1 MGWRWDRT
9 SSFNSSFSPLRIYM
23 KKTGKLI
30 LVVDDDP
37 NLRLLLAIHLEK
49 AGFQTIEASNGVKA
63 LQLLQDHK
71 PDLVPDLIVTD
82 AVMPRLDGHGL
93 IREVR
98 SEPAFS
104 RIPLILLTGND
115 GGQAVGNAFRP
126 DAYQKKPF
134 VFSDLLAKVETLL
147 SKA

>member
-71 PDLVPDLIVTD
+71 PDLIVTD
-82 AVMPRLDGHGL
+82 AVMPLLDGHGL

-98 SEPAFS
+98 SEPVFS

-115 GGQAVGNAFRP
+115 GGQPVENALRP

-134 VFSDLLAKVETLL
+134 VFSDLLAKVENLL

>member
-1 MGWRWDRT
+1 MT
-9 SSFNSSFSPLRIYM
+9 Q
-23 KKTGKLI
+23 TGKLI

-37 NLRLLLAIHLEK
+37 NLRLLLAINLEK
-49 AGFQTIEASNGVKA
+49 AGFKTLEASNGVKA

-71 PDLVPDLIVTD
+71 QDPVPDLIVTD
-82 AVMPRLDGHGL
+82 AVMPLLDGYGL

-115 GGQAVGNAFRP
+115 GGQPVENAIRP
-126 DAYQKKPF
+126 DSYQKKPF
-134 VFSDLLAKVETLL
+134 IFSDLLAKVENLL
-147 SKA
+147 ARV

>member
-1 MGWRWDRT
+1 
-9 SSFNSSFSPLRIYM
+9 M